1 MTEVDQTSTSFL
13 READIAG
20 RRIGL
25 LTASASRLGG
35 GVFEAVVRHA
45 ELIASLGGEP
55 VVFALEDAHSRD
67 DRGRFGACEVHCLPV
82 LGPAQVGY
90 APRLVET
97 LLEARLNCLHL
108 HGIWMY
114 PSRAGSAWARR
125 TGKPYFI
132 SPHGMLDPWILA
144 RGRWKKALAKAGYER
159 TGWKRAYAFHALTG
173 REAADIAAET
183 GRRDSVIVPNAAP
196 DVSGAEAVDT
206 RGQDYAYLG
215 RIHPKKNLGALVE
228 AWEQL
233 ATAGDLPAGASL
245 TIAGWGDRRDV
256 AELEARLHDAPP
268 GLRFVG
274 PLFGEDKDRLLRGAR
289 ALVMPSLGEGLPMVA
304 LEAWAAGTPL
314 LMSEFCHLPEGFAAG
329 AAIDCGTDAGTIA
342 GTLREMTGLTPE
354 AWTAMSRAATDLA
367 AGPFSAETIARQW
380 SSVYARAIADCRAGK
395 A

>member
-1 MTEVDQTSTSFL
+1 VTEADQTSTSFL
-13 READIAG
+13 RNADIAN

-45 ELIASLGGEP
+45 ELIAARGGKP
-55 VVFALEDAHSRD
+55 VIFALEDAHSSD
-67 DRGRFGACEVHCLPV
+67 DRGRFGGCEVHCLPV
-82 LGPAQVGY
+82 LGPAQVGF
-90 APRLVET
+90 APQLVKA
-97 LLEARLNCLHL
+97 LLTARLDCLHL

-114 PSRAGSAWARR
+114 PSRAGSVWARR

-144 RGRWKKALAKAGYER
+144 RGRWKKALARAGYER
-159 TGWKRAYAFHALTG
+159 TGWKRAHAFHALTR
-173 REAADIAAET
+173 REAADIAAAT
-183 GRRDSVIVPNAAP
+183 GWHDHVIVPNAAP
-196 DVSGAEAVDT
+196 EVSRVEAIDR

-215 RIHPKKNLGALVE
+215 RIHPKKNLAALVE

-233 ATAGDLPAGASL
+233 ATARELPAGASL

-256 AELEARLHDAPP
+256 IKLETRLRDAPP

-274 PLFGEDKDRLLRGAR
+274 PLFGEDKRRLLHGAR
-289 ALVMPSLGEGLPMVA
+289 ALVMPSLGEGLPMVV
-304 LEAWAAGTPL
+304 LEAWAAGTPV

-329 AAIDCGTDAGTIA
+329 AALDCGTDAGTIA
-342 GTLREMTGLTPE
+342 GALREVAGLSPE
-354 AWTAMSRAATDLA
+354 AWTAMSNAAIGLA
-367 AGPFSAETIARQW
+367 TGTFSAETIARQW
-380 SSVYARAIADCRAGK
+380 SSIYARAIADCHAGK